1 MADNKKYYYMRL
13 KENFFDSDEMIILE
27 NMDNGDGII
36 YSNILLKLYLRSLKY
51 EGRLMFNERIPFNP
65 QMLSTIV
72 RHPVGVVEKAL
83 KAFVDLGLVEVMD
96 NGAIYM
102 LDIQNFIGKTSTEA
116 DRKKIY
122 RAQIAKEKGLLLEDG
137 RMSGQ
142 MSDKRTPESE
152 IESEIEIEI
161 EIESDDDVGE
171 NSLQSLS
178 DFFSNNFH
186 PISQRELEQLREFVN
201 DSSYEMVRLALEI
214 AVDNNARTIKYVRSI
229 IVNWEN
235 NNIKTPENYHA
246 FEAERKRKFASN
258 NQKNFQQQKPVKKAP
273 EWTDEGRLIKAG
285 VDTTGMTQ
293 NEMYK
298 LVGEMGLRNE

>member
-1 MADNKKYYYMRL
+1 VADKRYYWFKMEQSFFEQKEIKYLRRL
-13 KENFFDSDEMIILE
+13 PGGDTYTIIYLKLILKSLE
-27 NMDNGDGII
+27 NDGKIYYENIGDD
-36 YSNILLKLYLRSLKY
+36 YSQEWALEI
-51 EGRLMFNERIPFNP
+51 EED
-65 QMLSTIV
+65 
-72 RHPVGVVEKAL
+72 EKAVSFL
-83 KAFVDLGLVEVMD
+83 VAFLI
-96 NGAIYM
+96 N
-102 LDIQNFIGKTSTEA
+102 
-116 DRKKIY
+116 
-122 RAQIAKEKGLLLEDG
+122 KGLMIDCGFDEFEITKTKSLVGSETASAERKRRQRERERELLQFKDVTDSQKNVTLSQVG
-137 RMSGQ
+137 HI
-142 MSDKRTPESE
+142 ESE
-152 IESEIEIEI
+152 IESEIEL
-161 EIESDDDVGE
+161 EIESDDVGK
-171 NSLQSLS
+171 NSLQTLS

-285 VDTTGMTQ
+285 IDTTGMTQ

-298 LVGEMGLRNE
+298 LAGEMGLHNE

>member
-1 MADNKKYYYMRL
+1 MADKRYYWFKMEQSFFEQKEIKYLRRL
-13 KENFFDSDEMIILE
+13 PGGDTYTIIYLKLILKSLE
-27 NMDNGDGII
+27 NDGKIYYENIGDD
-36 YSNILLKLYLRSLKY
+36 YSQEWALEI
-51 EGRLMFNERIPFNP
+51 EED
-65 QMLSTIV
+65 
-72 RHPVGVVEKAL
+72 EKAVSFL
-83 KAFVDLGLVEVMD
+83 VAFLI
-96 NGAIYM
+96 N
-102 LDIQNFIGKTSTEA
+102 
-116 DRKKIY
+116 
-122 RAQIAKEKGLLLEDG
+122 KGLMIDCGFDEFEITKTKSLVGSETASAERKRRQRERERELLQFKDVTDSQKNVTLSQVG
-137 RMSGQ
+137 HI
-142 MSDKRTPESE
+142 ESE
-152 IESEIEIEI
+152 IESEIEL
-161 EIESDDDVGE
+161 EIESDDVGK

-246 FEAERKRKFASN
+246 FEAEHKRKFASN

-298 LVGEMGLRNE
+298 LVGEMGLRNA

>member
-1 MADNKKYYYMRL
+1 MADKRYYWFKMEQSFFEQKEIKYLRRL
-13 KENFFDSDEMIILE
+13 PGGDTYTIIYLKLILKSLE
-27 NMDNGDGII
+27 NDGKIYYENIGDD
-36 YSNILLKLYLRSLKY
+36 YSQEWALEI
-51 EGRLMFNERIPFNP
+51 EED
-65 QMLSTIV
+65 
-72 RHPVGVVEKAL
+72 EKAVSFL
-83 KAFVDLGLVEVMD
+83 VAFLI
-96 NGAIYM
+96 N
-102 LDIQNFIGKTSTEA
+102 
-116 DRKKIY
+116 
-122 RAQIAKEKGLLLEDG
+122 KGLMIDCGFDEFEITKTKSLVGSETASAERKRRQRERERELLQFKDVTDSQKSVTLSQVG
-137 RMSGQ
+137 HI
-142 MSDKRTPESE
+142 ESE
-152 IESEIEIEI
+152 IESEIEIE
-161 EIESDDDVGE
+161 SDDDVGK

-246 FEAERKRKFASN
+246 FEAERKRKCASN
-258 NQKNFQQQKPVKKAP
+258 SQNKFQQQKPVKKAP

-298 LVGEMGLRNE
+298 LAGEMGLHNE

>member
-1 MADNKKYYYMRL
+1 MADKRYYWFKMEQSFFEQKEIKYLRRL
-13 KENFFDSDEMIILE
+13 PGGDTYTIIYLKLILKSLE
-27 NMDNGDGII
+27 NDGKIYYENIGDD
-36 YSNILLKLYLRSLKY
+36 YSQEWALEI
-51 EGRLMFNERIPFNP
+51 EED
-65 QMLSTIV
+65 
-72 RHPVGVVEKAL
+72 EKAVSFL
-83 KAFVDLGLVEVMD
+83 VAFLI
-96 NGAIYM
+96 N
-102 LDIQNFIGKTSTEA
+102 
-116 DRKKIY
+116 
-122 RAQIAKEKGLLLEDG
+122 KGLMIDCGFDEFEITKTKSLVGSETASAERKRRQRERERELLQFKDVTDSQKSVTLSQVG
-137 RMSGQ
+137 HI
-142 MSDKRTPESE
+142 ESE

-161 EIESDDDVGE
+161 ESDDVGK

-235 NNIKTPENYHA
+235 NNIKTPESYHA

-258 NQKNFQQQKPVKKAP
+258 NQNKFQKQKPVKKAP

-293 NEMYK
+293 NEMYR
-298 LVGEMGLRNE
+298 LAGEMGLHNE

>member
-1 MADNKKYYYMRL
+1 MATKSKTKIYFWIKLD
-13 KENFFDSDEMIILE
+13 ENFFKNLAIKNLRKTVTGGDTLVIIYQQMLLSSLANNGVIYYEGTLQDIAQEIALNLDEKLDDVRLAIDYFQKAGLLQIGDDGSAEMLQVPMLIGQETNWNKYKREKKLE
-27 NMDNGDGII
+27 NFQPA
-36 YSNILLKLYLRSLKY
+36 SNQLPNSS
-51 EGRLMFNERIPFNP
+51 NQAP
-65 QMLSTIV
+65 T
-72 RHPVGVVEKAL
+72 
-83 KAFVDLGLVEVMD
+83 
-96 NGAIYM
+96 
-102 LDIQNFIGKTSTEA
+102 
-116 DRKKIY
+116 
-122 RAQIAKEKGLLLEDG
+122 
-137 RMSGQ
+137 
-142 MSDKRTPESE
+142 E
-152 IESEIEIEI
+152 IESESDIDIEKEI
-161 EIESDDDVGE
+161 NKDDDVGK

-201 DSSYEMVRLALEI
+201 DSSYEMVLLALEI

-229 IVNWEN
+229 MDKWEN

-258 NQKNFQQQKPVKKAP
+258 NQNKFQQQKPVKKAP

>member
-27 NMDNGDGII
+27 NMDNGEGII

-83 KAFVDLGLVEVMD
+83 RAFVDLGLVEVMD

-116 DRKKIY
+116 DRQREY
-122 RAQIAKEKGLLLEDG
+122 QARIAKEKNNVRNLTGNIQEI
-137 RMSGQ
+137 
-142 MSDKRTPESE
+142 SDKTTPESESE
-152 IESEIEIEI
+152 IESEIESK
-161 EIESDDDVGE
+161 SDDDVGK

-246 FEAERKRKFASN
+246 FESERKRKFASN
-258 NQKNFQQQKPVKKAP
+258 NQNKFQKQKPVKKAP

>member
-1 MADNKKYYYMRL
+1 MADKRYYWFKMEQSFFEQKEIKYLRRL
-13 KENFFDSDEMIILE
+13 PGGDTYTIIYLKLILKSLE
-27 NMDNGDGII
+27 NDGKIYYENIGDD
-36 YSNILLKLYLRSLKY
+36 YSQEWALEI
-51 EGRLMFNERIPFNP
+51 EED
-65 QMLSTIV
+65 
-72 RHPVGVVEKAL
+72 EKAVSFL
-83 KAFVDLGLVEVMD
+83 VAFLI
-96 NGAIYM
+96 N
-102 LDIQNFIGKTSTEA
+102 
-116 DRKKIY
+116 
-122 RAQIAKEKGLLLEDG
+122 KGLIIDCGFDEFEITKTKSLVGSETASAERKRRQRERERELLQFKDVTDSQKSVTLSQVG
-137 RMSGQ
+137 HI
-142 MSDKRTPESE
+142 ESE

-161 EIESDDDVGE
+161 ESDDVGK

-178 DFFSNNFH
+178 VFFSNNFH
-186 PISQRELEQLREFVN
+186 PISQRELEQLREFVS

-258 NQKNFQQQKPVKKAP
+258 NQKNFQHQKPVKKAP

-298 LVGEMGLRNE
+298 LAGEMGLHNE

>member
-1 MADNKKYYYMRL
+1 MADKRYYWFKMEQSFFEQKEIKYLRRL
-13 KENFFDSDEMIILE
+13 PGGDTYTIIYLKLILKSLE
-27 NMDNGDGII
+27 NDGKIYYENIGDD
-36 YSNILLKLYLRSLKY
+36 YSQEWALEI
-51 EGRLMFNERIPFNP
+51 EED
-65 QMLSTIV
+65 
-72 RHPVGVVEKAL
+72 EKAVSFL
-83 KAFVDLGLVEVMD
+83 VAFLI
-96 NGAIYM
+96 N
-102 LDIQNFIGKTSTEA
+102 
-116 DRKKIY
+116 
-122 RAQIAKEKGLLLEDG
+122 KGLMIDCGFDEFEITKTKSLVGSETASAERKRRQRERERELLQFKDVTDSQKSVTLSQVGHIE
-137 RMSGQ
+137 S
-142 MSDKRTPESE
+142 ESE
-152 IESEIEIEI
+152 IESEIEIE
-161 EIESDDDVGE
+161 SDDDVGK

-298 LVGEMGLRNE
+298 LVGEMGLRNG

>member
-1 MADNKKYYYMRL
+1 MADKRYYWFKMEQSFFEQKEIKYLRRL
-13 KENFFDSDEMIILE
+13 PGGDTYTIIYLKLILKSLE
-27 NMDNGDGII
+27 NDGKIYYENIGDD
-36 YSNILLKLYLRSLKY
+36 YSQEWALEI
-51 EGRLMFNERIPFNP
+51 EED
-65 QMLSTIV
+65 
-72 RHPVGVVEKAL
+72 EKAVSFL
-83 KAFVDLGLVEVMD
+83 VAFLI
-96 NGAIYM
+96 N
-102 LDIQNFIGKTSTEA
+102 
-116 DRKKIY
+116 
-122 RAQIAKEKGLLLEDG
+122 KGLMIDCGFDEFEITKTKSLVGSETASAERKRRQRERERELLQFKDVTD
-137 RMSGQ
+137 SQ
-142 MSDKRTPESE
+142 KNVTLSQVSHIESE
-152 IESEIEIEI
+152 IESEIEIE
-161 EIESDDDVGE
+161 SDDDVGK

-201 DSSYEMVRLALEI
+201 DSSYEMVLLALEI

-246 FEAERKRKFASN
+246 FEAERKRKYASN
-258 NQKNFQQQKPVKKAP
+258 SQNKFQQQKPVKKAP

-298 LVGEMGLRNE
+298 LAGEMGLHNE

>member
-1 MADNKKYYYMRL
+1 MEQSFFEQKEIKYLRRL
-13 KENFFDSDEMIILE
+13 PGGDTYTIIYLKLILKSLE
-27 NMDNGDGII
+27 NDGKIYYENIGDD
-36 YSNILLKLYLRSLKY
+36 YSQEWALEI
-51 EGRLMFNERIPFNP
+51 EED
-65 QMLSTIV
+65 
-72 RHPVGVVEKAL
+72 EKAVSFL
-83 KAFVDLGLVEVMD
+83 VAFLI
-96 NGAIYM
+96 N
-102 LDIQNFIGKTSTEA
+102 
-116 DRKKIY
+116 
-122 RAQIAKEKGLLLEDG
+122 KGLMIDCGFDEFEITKTKSLVGSETASAERKRRQRERERELLQFKDVTDSQKNVTLSQVG
-137 RMSGQ
+137 HI
-142 MSDKRTPESE
+142 ESE
-152 IESEIEIEI
+152 IESEIEL
-161 EIESDDDVGE
+161 EIESDDVGK

-285 VDTTGMTQ
+285 IDTTGMTQ

-298 LVGEMGLRNE
+298 LVGEMGLRNG

>member
-1 MADNKKYYYMRL
+1 MADKRYYWFKMEQSFFEQKEIKYLRRL
-13 KENFFDSDEMIILE
+13 PGGDTYTIIYLKLILKSLE
-27 NMDNGDGII
+27 NDGKIYYENIGDD
-36 YSNILLKLYLRSLKY
+36 YSQEWALEI
-51 EGRLMFNERIPFNP
+51 EED
-65 QMLSTIV
+65 
-72 RHPVGVVEKAL
+72 EKAVSFL
-83 KAFVDLGLVEVMD
+83 VAFLI
-96 NGAIYM
+96 N
-102 LDIQNFIGKTSTEA
+102 
-116 DRKKIY
+116 
-122 RAQIAKEKGLLLEDG
+122 KGLMIDCGFDEFEITKTKSLVGSETASAERKRRQRERERELLQFKDVTDSQKNVTLSQVG
-137 RMSGQ
+137 HI
-142 MSDKRTPESE
+142 ESE
-152 IESEIEIEI
+152 IESESEI
-161 EIESDDDVGE
+161 EIESDDVGK

-186 PISQRELEQLREFVN
+186 PISQRELEQLREFVS

-235 NNIKTPENYHA
+235 NNIKTPESYHA

-258 NQKNFQQQKPVKKAP
+258 NQNKFQKQKPVKKAP

>member
-122 RAQIAKEKGLLLEDG
+122 RAQIAKEKGLLIEDG

-152 IESEIEIEI
+152 IESEIEI